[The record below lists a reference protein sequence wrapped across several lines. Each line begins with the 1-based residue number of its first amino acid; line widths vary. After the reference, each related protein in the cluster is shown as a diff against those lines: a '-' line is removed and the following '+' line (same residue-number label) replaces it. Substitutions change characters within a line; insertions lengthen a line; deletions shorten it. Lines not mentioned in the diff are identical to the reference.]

1 MHPFFCFVIL
11 GMILEDVTSLKRPH
25 FSIRSPSGLQRS
37 SQRFLRPEQL
47 RLYSSSASL
56 SSPTSSTVSVTLPTP
71 SPSTSSSS
79 SSAIDTTRSSKLSSF
94 VQSQTAIEA
103 ITAVKLLAEQKSII
117 LTQAEIEKI
126 PELLIQ
132 FLTVAENEAKE
143 RFELK
148 GRDSKYRTFL
158 SAYLLADCAWS
169 TGTLQN
175 KKIKNNNDNNQN
187 YNQNKVKGSNDLN
200 SKNSKYDE
208 NENGIKIDSNSN
220 RDYYTSNFKN
230 KNEFFLTEL
239 AIKIISNLVP
249 QNNKIKGRDLAKV
262 MIGFERMGLVWEN
275 IQPNEM
281 NFILENNM
289 INLDARGFSNVIW
302 SLGSLYVQFDD
313 LSVLLKV
320 KKKIY

>member
-1 MHPFFCFVIL
+1 M
-11 GMILEDVTSLKRPH
+11 
-25 FSIRSPSGLQRS
+25 
-37 SQRFLRPEQL
+37 
-47 RLYSSSASL
+47 
-56 SSPTSSTVSVTLPTP
+56 
-71 SPSTSSSS
+71 
-79 SSAIDTTRSSKLSSF
+79 
-94 VQSQTAIEA
+94 
-103 ITAVKLLAEQKSII
+103 
-117 LTQAEIEKI
+117 
-126 PELLIQ
+126 
-132 FLTVAENEAKE
+132 
-143 RFELK
+143 
-148 GRDSKYRTFL
+148 
-158 SAYLLADCAWS
+158 
-169 TGTLQN
+169 
-175 KKIKNNNDNNQN
+175 
-187 YNQNKVKGSNDLN
+187 KGSDDLN
-200 SKNSKYDE
+200 SKDSKYDE
-208 NENGIKIDSNSN
+208 NENGIKIDSNSNSN

-320 KKKIY
+320 IFKLNY